1 MQGHWALNTPQADY
15 CPLGGR
21 CLRSL
26 VLPLLPLALAGEIVL
41 GLGQVRFIGTDDLP
55 QGGGEGGCLRA
66 QSRNSRF
73 QLFTA
78 REIHTRTVCNGQQD
92 LPGGASRRG
101 LGRMPEVF
109 TQSASS
115 HSSSDMGSDP
125 PQLLA
130 LLASGVHAWM

>member
-15 CPLGGR
+15 GPLGGR
-21 CLRSL
+21 RLRSL

-41 GLGQVRFIGTDDLP
+41 GLGQFSLQVRFIGTDDLP
-55 QGGGEGGCLRA
+55 QGGGGGDGGMSTCPE
-66 QSRNSRF
+66 QEQQI

-78 REIHTRTVCNGQQD
+78 SEIHTRTVCNGQQD
-92 LPGGASRRG
+92 LPGGVSQRG

-115 HSSSDMGSDP
+115 HSSSDM
-125 PQLLA
+125 A
-130 LLASGVHAWM
+130 LTRPSS